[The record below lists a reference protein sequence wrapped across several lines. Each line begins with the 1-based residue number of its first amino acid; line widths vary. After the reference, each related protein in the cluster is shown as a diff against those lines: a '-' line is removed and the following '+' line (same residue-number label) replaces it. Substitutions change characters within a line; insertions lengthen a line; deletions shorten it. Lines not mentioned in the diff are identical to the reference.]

1 MITTLSKSSI
11 IPETMLY
18 QAVVDHE
25 FRAEIA
31 DNTSNV
37 PGMDLNTFLLPDAVE
52 RQEQE
57 SLKIWSEGLAAVDVY
72 NCTSSCSYGQITI
85 ICDGTTK

>member
-1 MITTLSKSSI
+1 MIATVSKNSI
-11 IPETMLY
+11 SPETMLY

-25 FRAEIA
+25 FRTELMDTPSAF
-31 DNTSNV
+31 
-37 PGMDLNTFLLPDAVE
+37 GMDHDTFSLPDAVE

-72 NCTSSCSYGQITI
+72 NCSATCSYGPVTVV
-85 ICDGTTK
+85 CDGSTK